1 MGEEFKDER
10 KTWALGKREMLSS
23 SRKELERT
31 AEVAATARCRMLSG
45 FDDGGGVVLCC
56 RGVVLLISHCVV
68 FVDRELK

>member
-1 MGEEFKDER
+1 MLLRIRGVGEEFKDER

-45 FDDGGGVVLCC
+45 FDVYL
-56 RGVVLLISHCVV
+56 VVLLIDHCVV
-68 FVDRELK
+68 FVDHELK

>member
-23 SRKELERT
+23 SRKELEQT

-45 FDDGGGVVLCC
+45 FDVGGVVDHVVVVMCC
-56 RGVVLLISHCVV
+56 
-68 FVDRELK
+68 

>member
-1 MGEEFKDER
+1 MGEEFNDER

-45 FDDGGGVVLCC
+45 FDVGGVV
-56 RGVVLLISHCVV
+56 
-68 FVDRELK
+68 

>member
-1 MGEEFKDER
+1 MKDER

-45 FDDGGGVVLCC
+45 FDVGGLVDHVVVVMCC
-56 RGVVLLISHCVV
+56 
-68 FVDRELK
+68 

>member
-1 MGEEFKDER
+1 MLLRIRGVGEEFKDER

-45 FDDGGGVVLCC
+45 FDVY
-56 RGVVLLISHCVV
+56 RVVLLIDHCVV
-68 FVDRELK
+68 FVDHELK